1 MKRLYKGHLSQEIEL
16 EYADGN
22 EDEEE
27 EKKEK
32 ERDNR
37 RDWCV
42 RVFLLVL
49 IGCTILADK
58 SNKRINLIWLDAMRD
73 PSRIYEWSSG
83 GMTLTNIYHSFSEAI
98 DPATGSIGGY

>member
-42 RVFLLVL
+42 RVFLLVF
-49 IGCTILADK
+49 
-58 SNKRINLIWLDAMRD
+58 DA
-73 PSRIYEWSSG
+73 G
-83 GMTLTNIYHSFSEAI
+83 SEQDI
-98 DPATGSIGGY
+98 

>member
-1 MKRLYKGHLSQEIEL
+1 L

-42 RVFLLVL
+42 RVFLLVF
-49 IGCTILADK
+49 
-58 SNKRINLIWLDAMRD
+58 DA
-73 PSRIYEWSSG
+73 G
-83 GMTLTNIYHSFSEAI
+83 SEQDI
-98 DPATGSIGGY
+98 